1 MEVQKYIF
9 IPIIFI
15 GILLVHYHLNTLKK
29 NEEEVVVVDKGPE
42 IIEKVPP
49 KNIVEETVEKV
60 VKLVKEPP
68 KEDIVQQTKTPEF
81 PVPAISNV
89 SKQLTDIKNVV
100 LKAVGIEQK
109 PLRII
114 RNRNVTKTVNIPKPP
129 TTVET
134 VSPNPIKSTEYSF
147 VGENTGKAWSEVN
160 VSQHPTYYTSNVKD
174 ELTNAGLFF
183 NEKKQFNDIT
193 SPQAVNNLPDRCF
206 LNKDNEVLCNFNNRL
221 QNIPP
226 RLIENPQDN
235 KVINSIGQ
243 GGGDIF
249 KSVASENVVSVQN
262 NPVQVWEYE
271 DEKVMNGGELYDGV
285 SASSADNEE
294 HLQLT
299 NVPKNSVYSF

>member
-60 VKLVKEPP
+60 VKLVKDPP
-68 KEDIVQQTKTPEF
+68 KDDIVQQTKTPEF

-134 VSPNPIKSTEYSF
+134 VSPNPIKTTEYSF

-160 VSQHPTYYTSNVKD
+160 VSQHPTYYT
-174 ELTNAGLFF
+174 
-183 NEKKQFNDIT
+183 
-193 SPQAVNNLPDRCF
+193 
-206 LNKDNEVLCNFNNRL
+206 
-221 QNIPP
+221 
-226 RLIENPQDN
+226 
-235 KVINSIGQ
+235 
-243 GGGDIF
+243 
-249 KSVASENVVSVQN
+249 
-262 NPVQVWEYE
+262 
-271 DEKVMNGGELYDGV
+271 
-285 SASSADNEE
+285 
-294 HLQLT
+294 
-299 NVPKNSVYSF
+299 

>member
-114 RNRNVTKTVNIPKPP
+114 RNRNVSKTVNIPKPP

-134 VSPNPIKSTEYSF
+134 VSPNPIKTTEYSF

-183 NEKKQFNDIT
+183 NEKNQFNDIT

-271 DEKVMNGGELYDGV
+271 NEKVMNGGELYGGV
-285 SASSADNEE
+285 SASSSDNEE